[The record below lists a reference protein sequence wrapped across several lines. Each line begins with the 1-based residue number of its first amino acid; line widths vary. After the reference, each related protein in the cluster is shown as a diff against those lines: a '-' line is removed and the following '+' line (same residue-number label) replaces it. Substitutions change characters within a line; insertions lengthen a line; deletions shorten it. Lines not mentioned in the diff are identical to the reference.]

1 MDKRTLLAIVLSI
14 AVLFV
19 YQNFFAPQPVKQPAP
34 TQQAA
39 PSGQSAP
46 PAQQTAQT
54 PPAAAPAAPA
64 AAPATIQTATSGRM
78 VAAKASAQTERD
90 IVVETSLYRAVFTTR
105 GAALKSF
112 QLKQYQ
118 TALENDEDLVDI
130 FYRLIGKG
138 KAKPADRS
146 KLVELVH
153 VAQGM
158 PRPLSVYFPDS
169 SLNVPMDGFFEA
181 DSTSLDMT
189 RGTEPRKLTFTQ
201 TYPGEARID
210 KIFTFHPGRFNFEL
224 EVRVHNLTA
233 APLSQNGGITW
244 YQYVDPNAPVDSYGH
259 DGPVSYIAKTIDRPE
274 VAKLEAHKV
283 LGPDVSWGGFESKYF
298 IAAMIPQNPSLTS
311 FVQSKDASNLVG
323 VGLKGPKQTIPP
335 GQPGVF
341 NYSLYLGPKD
351 YSVLKA
357 LNIGL
362 ENAIDFGDWLKWLAM
377 PLLVVLKFLNEYVHN
392 YGIAIIILTILIKII
407 FWPLGNKSYQSMK
420 EMQKLQPKM
429 AALREKYKD
438 DKARLSQESMAL
450 YKTHKVNPL
459 GGCLPM
465 LVQIPVFFGLYKAL
479 LYAIELRHS
488 PFFWW
493 IQDLSA
499 KDPYYIT
506 PIIMGA
512 TMFVQQKMTPTSA
525 DPMQAKIML
534 LMPIIFTFMFLNFP
548 SGLVIYWLFNNII
561 SIGQQVYINRRPS

>member
-1 MDKRTLLAIVLSI
+1 MDKRTLLAVVLSI
-14 AVLFV
+14 AVIFTYQTFFV
-19 YQNFFAPQPVKQPAP
+19 KPPVK
-34 TQQAA
+34 T
-39 PSGQSAP
+39 
-46 PAQQTAQT
+46 QQTAPIQQE
-54 PPAAAPAAPA
+54 AAVAPQAANPAPAAGEK
-64 AAPATIQTATSGRM
+64 ATPPTVVQTQQTSGRM
-78 VAAKASAQTERD
+78 IGAQAAVGTGRD
-90 IVVETSLYRAVFTTR
+90 VIVETPLYRAVFTTR

-118 TALENDEDLVDI
+118 TALPNDEDLVDI

-138 KAKPADRS
+138 TPKPTGQS

-153 VAQGM
+153 VSEGM
-158 PRPLSVYFPDS
+158 PRPLAVSFPDS
-169 SLNVPMDGFFEA
+169 TVNIPGDGFYEA
-181 DSTSLDMT
+181 DGNTLDMT
-189 RGTEPRKLTFTQ
+189 RGPDPRKLTFTQ
-201 TYPGEARID
+201 TYPGELRID
-210 KIFTFHPGRFNFEL
+210 KIFTFHPDKYSFEL
-224 EVRVHNLTA
+224 EVRVHNLA
-233 APLSQNGGITW
+233 GYPLNQNGGLTW

-274 VAKLEAHKV
+274 VAKLEADKV

-298 IAAMIPQNPSLTS
+298 IASLIPQNPSLTS
-311 FVQSKDASNLVG
+311 FRMSKDSSNLIAVS
-323 VGLKGPKQTIPP
+323 LKGPKNVIPP

-351 YSVLKA
+351 HTILKA
-357 LNIGL
+357 QNIGL

-377 PLLVVLKFLNEYVHN
+377 PLLTALKFLYDYVHN
-392 YGIAIIILTILIKII
+392 YGIAIIILTILIKVI
-407 FWPLGNKSYQSMK
+407 FWPLGNKSYKSMK

-438 DKARLSQESMAL
+438 DKTKLSQESMAL

-465 LVQIPVFFGLYKAL
+465 VVQIPVFFGLYKCL

-488 PFFWW
+488 PLFWW

-512 TMFVQQKMTPTSA
+512 TMFIQQKMTPTGA

-534 LMPIIFTFMFLNFP
+534 FMPIIFTFMFLNFP

-561 SIGQQVYINRRPS
+561 SIGQQVYINRQPA